1 MPSPRAVRAP
11 DFWRRRTVTPF
22 LLLPAAA
29 VFDLVTR
36 LRWALVKPWRAPVPV
51 VCIGNLVA
59 GGAGKTPLALSVGA
73 WFLARGR
80 KVHFLSRG
88 YGGRLR
94 GPVRVDTAVHDYRE
108 VGDEP
113 LLLARLAPTWVARD
127 RKAGAAAAAEAGAQI
142 IVMDDGFQNP
152 SLVKDL
158 SILAVDGGAG
168 FGNRLVL
175 PAGPLREPLARG
187 FSRADAVVVIGKDT
201 SDVGEHLPAAL
212 PRLEAR
218 LVPGPEGERF
228 AGAALVAFAGIG
240 RPEKVFETLR
250 GLGTELIEAVPFP
263 DHHAYSPDDIMW
275 LVEMAATLGNKPV
288 TTLKDFVRLPEEA
301 KAMVDTLSVTLDFAD
316 EAALDRLLAPVL

>member
-1 MPSPRAVRAP
+1 MPRLRTVRAP

-36 LRWALVKPWRAPVPV
+36 LRWKLVAPWRAPVPV

-80 KVHFLSRG
+80 KAHFLSRG

-94 GPVRVDTAVHDYRE
+94 GPVRVDTKLHGFRD

-127 RKAGAAAAAEAGAQI
+127 RKAGAAAAAAAGAEV

-152 SLVKDL
+152 SLEKDL
-158 SILAVDGGAG
+158 SILAIDGGAG

-187 FSRADAVVVIGKDT
+187 FARADAVVVIGEDT
-201 SDVGEHLPAAL
+201 AGVGDHLPSGL
-212 PRLEAR
+212 TRLDAR
-218 LVPGPEGERF
+218 FVPGPEGEAF

-240 RPEKVFETLR
+240 RPEKFFETLR
-250 GLGTELIEAVPFP
+250 ALGAELIEAVPYP
-263 DHHAYSPDDIMW
+263 DHHAYTPDDIMW
-275 LVEMAATLGNKPV
+275 LVEMAATLGSKPV

-301 KAMVDTLSVTLDFAD
+301 RLMVDTLSVTLDFAD
-316 EAALDRLLAPVL
+316 EAALDRLLASVP